1 MRGGGWE
8 GTVRKGEGSGGKGRD
23 AVGVR
28 LVQENYFHSFLPSL
42 SPANGYFP
50 EYLVVAEAVSALKKT
65 FARILLIVVSSGY
78 GTVM

>member
-1 MRGGGWE
+1 M
-8 GTVRKGEGSGGKGRD
+8 
-23 AVGVR
+23 
-28 LVQENYFHSFLPSL
+28 VQENYSHSFLPSL

>member
-1 MRGGGWE
+1 MEGRGSK
-8 GTVRKGEGSGGKGRD
+8 RCSGSKIG
-23 AVGVR
+23 AVK
-28 LVQENYFHSFLPSL
+28 FPSPL

-65 FARILLIVVSSGY
+65 FARILLIIVSSGY